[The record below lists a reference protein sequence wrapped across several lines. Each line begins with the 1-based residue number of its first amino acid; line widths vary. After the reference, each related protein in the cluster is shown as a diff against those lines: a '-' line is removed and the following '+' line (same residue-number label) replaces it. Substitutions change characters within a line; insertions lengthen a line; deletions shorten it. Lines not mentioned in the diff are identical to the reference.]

1 MRVNELMSDTV
12 VTVTP
17 ETPLKDVAE
26 LLLERGISGAPVCDD
41 EGVVVGVVSEADIVS
56 KERGRPERPNGL
68 LGWMLKS
75 TLAPE
80 DLKALAR
87 TAGEAMTAPAITI
100 APYRSVT
107 FAAKLMLEEQVNRLP
122 VVNGKGQLVGLISRA
137 DLVRAFARAD
147 AEIAREIREDV
158 LRASLWTEPDAVGV
172 EVHDGS
178 VSLTGQLE
186 TKTDVELLT
195 ALTERVPGVVAV
207 ESDVSYRVDNTTRQY
222 SRAS

>member
-17 ETPLKDVAE
+17 ETPLKEVAE

-41 EGVVVGVVSEADIVS
+41 KGVVVGVVSETDIVS
-56 KERGRPERPNGL
+56 RERGRPERPNGL

-87 TAGEAMTAPAITI
+87 TAEEAMTAPAITI

-122 VVNGKGQLVGLISRA
+122 VVDGKGQLVGLLSRA

-147 AEIAREIREDV
+147 VEIAREIREDV
-158 LRASLWTEPDAVGV
+158 LHASLWTEPTAVGV
-172 EVHDGS
+172 EVHDGL
-178 VSLTGQLE
+178 VLLTGQLE

-207 ESDVSYRVDNTTRQY
+207 ESQVSYRVDNTTREY